1 MPVGFYRMFTH
12 LHVHTEFS
20 LLDGMCRIPALV
32 ARAKEL
38 GMTALA
44 ITDHGNMY
52 GALKFY
58 KDCKAQGIKPIIGC
72 EVYVAPGSRLDK
84 TAADKNHRHLV
95 LLAKNKTGYQNLLQ
109 LVSSANVEGYYYKP
123 RVDKEIL
130 AKYRDGLFALSAC
143 PSGEVPRLIL
153 ENRLDEA
160 KKAAAWYRDNF
171 RGDFYFEIQR
181 HPMPELDKINSA
193 LIAISKELGIPLVAT
208 GDVHY
213 LRREDAAIHDLL
225 LCIGTGATVQ
235 DTSRMKMQAD
245 SFYLKSEAEMAE
257 LYRDLPEA
265 LANTNRIADAC
276 DLTLEFGRL
285 HLPQIH
291 RPAGMS
297 SDEYV
302 ADLCYKALPEYYP
315 DASDAV
321 KDRLAYELDV
331 IEKTQFADYFLVV
344 WDIIRFVKER
354 GIYYGVRGSAA
365 ASIVLR
371 CLGITEVD
379 PLEYALVFERFLNIE
394 RKEMPDIDMDFQD
407 DRRDEV
413 IEYVS
418 AKYGQD
424 HVAQIITFGTL
435 GARAAIRDVGRALG
449 MNLPD
454 VDRVAR
460 LVPFGP
466 QMTLEKALEETAELR
481 EAVASDGTVQKLIDT
496 AHQVSGLSRH
506 ASTHAAGVVIS
517 KDPLA
522 LHAPLQRLNR
532 ESSLG
537 GKADLVMTQFP
548 MEDIAL
554 IGLLKMDFLGLAN
567 LTILSLAQKIIR
579 QRHPSADAGLDVHKI
594 PLDDKKT
601 FELLAAGE
609 TMGVFQLEGAGMRR
623 YIKDLKPTHFTDIAA
638 MVALYRPGPM
648 EQIPRFIRSKHG
660 LEPITYPHPALEP
673 ILQET
678 YGVIVYQEQVLF
690 IARAFSGFSLG
701 QADILRKAMGKKNAE
716 VMQKQKKNFIA
727 GALKNGYTET
737 LAEEIFAL
745 IEPFAGYAFNK
756 AHAVS
761 YALIAYQTAYLKANY
776 PVEYMTAF
784 LATQRDVA
792 EKVAA
797 AAAESRR
804 LGIELLR
811 PDINASEGNFTIETG
826 ENGEAI
832 RFGLAAVKNVGGQAV
847 QPLVEER
854 LKNGPFRSV
863 EDFCRR
869 ADSACMNRR
878 VLESLIKAG
887 ALDSLGDRG
896 TLLHN
901 VGRLLDFANREL
913 RIRESGQGTMFDLF
927 GGVAENA
934 SAPLELE
941 TMAVPQKE
949 QLTWEKELLGVY
961 VSAHPFTQF
970 AGVAGRDTT
979 ALCSEVTEELE
990 GQVVTLA
997 GMVAS
1002 SRTSVTRSGGAFVTI
1017 ELEDLGGRMEVVAW
1031 PRLYAQTKD
1040 LWQDGNVLLVEG
1052 KVVFRGDRGSVHAD
1066 AVKLYQP
1073 AIESGEVEA
1082 GQMVRVKPRP
1092 DFNNGRGGYPPKPGH
1107 VTAPKKAVAQPVSVA
1122 AAGSPEERAEPNIQ
1136 MKEKQPMS
1144 RRLYITM
1151 TQTETADADLKLFN
1165 RLLDLLAAY
1174 PGPENITLQIACP
1187 DRLYN
1192 LRLPNIR
1199 VTCNEAL
1206 LGEVEYLLGAGSA
1219 RYENN
1224 GH

>member
-1 MPVGFYRMFTH
+1 MFTH

-20 LLDGMCRIPALV
+20 LLDGMCRIKDIV
-32 ARAKEL
+32 SRAKDL

-52 GALKFY
+52 GSLKFY
-58 KDCKAQGIKPIIGC
+58 KECKAQGIKPIIGC

-84 TAADKNHRHLV
+84 AAADKNHRHLV

-109 LVSSANVEGYYYKP
+109 LVSIANTEGYYYKP

-130 AKYRDGLFALSAC
+130 AKYHDGLIALSAC

-153 ENRLDEA
+153 ENRLDDA
-160 KKAAAWYRDNF
+160 RKSAIWYRDNF
-171 RGDFYFEIQR
+171 NGEFYFEIQR
-181 HPMPELDKINSA
+181 HPMPEFDRINAA
-193 LIAISKELGIPLVAT
+193 LVRLSKELNIPLVAT

-213 LRREDAAIHDLL
+213 PRKEDATIHDLL
-225 LCIGTGATVQ
+225 LCIGTQTTVQ

-245 SFYLKSEAEMAE
+245 SFYLKTEAEMAE

-265 LANTNRIADAC
+265 LANTNKIADAC

-285 HLPQIH
+285 HLPQIE
-291 RPAGMS
+291 RPEGMTS
-297 SDEYV
+297 FQYLT
-302 ADLCYKALPEYYP
+302 DLCQKALPNYYKNP
-315 DASDAV
+315 SEAV

-331 IEKTQFADYFLVV
+331 IDKTQFADYFLVV

-379 PLEYALVFERFLNIE
+379 PLEYSLVFERFLNIE

-407 DRRDEV
+407 DRREEV

-418 AKYGQD
+418 GKYGID

-466 QMTLEKALEETAELR
+466 HMTLETALETNAELR
-481 EAVASDGTVQKLIDT
+481 EAVANDGTVQRLVST
-496 AHQVSGLSRH
+496 AQQVSGLSRH

-517 KDPLA
+517 KETLM
-522 LHAPLQRLNR
+522 LHSPLQRLNR
-532 ESSLG
+532 DSAAG
-537 GKADLVMTQFP
+537 GKVELVMTQYT

-567 LTILSLAQKIIR
+567 LTILSRAQDIIR
-579 QRHPSADAGLDVHKI
+579 ERTGVPLDVHKI

-601 FELLAAGE
+601 FALLSAGE
-609 TMGVFQLEGAGMRR
+609 TMGVFQLEGVGMRR
-623 YIKDLKPTHFTDIAA
+623 YIRDLKPTHFTDIAA

-660 LEPITYPHPALEP
+660 EEPITYPHPALEP
-673 ILQET
+673 ILRET

-727 GALKNGYTET
+727 GAVNNGYTEEI
-737 LAEEIFAL
+737 AEEIFGL

-776 PVEYMTAF
+776 PVEYMAAF
-784 LATQRDVA
+784 MATQRNDA
-792 EKVAA
+792 EKVAI
-797 AAAESRR
+797 AAAEVRR
-804 LGIELLR
+804 LGIELLP
-811 PDINASEGNFTIETG
+811 PDINASEVNFTIE
-826 ENGEAI
+826 ENDKGSAI
-832 RFGLAAVKNVGGQAV
+832 RFGLATVKNVGEQAV
-847 QPLVEER
+847 APLVEER
-854 LKNGPFRSV
+854 HMNGPYRSI

-869 ADSACMNRR
+869 ADASALNRR
-878 VLESLIKAG
+878 VLESLVKAG
-887 ALDSLGDRG
+887 AFDSLGDRG

-901 VGRLLDFANREL
+901 VGRLLDYAAREL
-913 RIRESGQGTMFDLF
+913 RIRQSGQGTLFDLF
-927 GGVAENA
+927 GGVAEVP

-941 TMAVPQKE
+941 TMSVPQKE
-949 QLTWEKELLGVY
+949 QLGWEKELLGVY
-961 VSAHPFTQF
+961 VSAHPFCQF
-970 AGVAGRDTT
+970 VPSIGKDTT
-979 ALCSEVTEELE
+979 ALCGEISEELD
-990 GQVVTLA
+990 GQLVTVA

-1002 SRTSVTRSGGAFVTI
+1002 SRTSQTRDGNTFATV
-1017 ELEDLGGRMEVVAW
+1017 ELEDLNGRTEVVAW
-1031 PRLYAQTKD
+1031 PRLYNQTKEF
-1040 LWQDGNVLLVEG
+1040 WQEGKILLVEG
-1052 KVVFRGDRGSVHAD
+1052 KVSFRGDRGSIHAD
-1066 AVKLYQP
+1066 AVQIYQP
-1073 AIESGEVEA
+1073 NIETEIVEA
-1082 GQMVRVKPRP
+1082 GQVVRVKPPNPKFQKQSRADFPARP
-1092 DFNNGRGGYPPKPGH
+1092 TAVPKPLAK
-1107 VTAPKKAVAQPVSVA
+1107 TSPAPESLVETST
-1122 AAGSPEERAEPNIQ
+1122 SPAMQTKVKERETPH
-1136 MKEKQPMS
+1136 EMS
-1144 RRLYITM
+1144 RRMFINL
-1151 TQTETADADLKLFN
+1151 TQTDNVETDLVLFN
-1165 RLLDLLAAY
+1165 RLMEVIAAY
-1174 PGPENITLQIACP
+1174 PGPDGLSLQIACP
-1187 DRLYN
+1187 DKMYH
-1192 LRLPNIR
+1192 LRLPQVKIS
-1199 VTCNEAL
+1199 CNDAL
-1206 LGEVEYLLGAGSA
+1206 MEEVESILGKGCA
-1219 RYENN
+1219 RFENN

>member
-1 MPVGFYRMFTH
+1 MFTH

-20 LLDGMCRIPALV
+20 LLDGMCRIPVLV

-58 KDCKAQGIKPIIGC
+58 KECKAQGIKPIIGC

-84 TAADKNHRHLV
+84 AAADKNHRHLV

-109 LVSSANVEGYYYKP
+109 LVSIASTEGYYYKP

-130 AKYRDGLFALSAC
+130 AKYREGLIALSAC
-143 PSGEVPRLIL
+143 PSGEVPRLIM
-153 ENRLDEA
+153 ENRLDDA
-160 KKAAAWYRDNF
+160 RKVAAWYRDNF
-171 RGDFYFEIQR
+171 NGEFYFEIQR
-181 HPMPELDKINSA
+181 HPMPEFDRINAA
-193 LIAISKELGIPLVAT
+193 LIKLSKELNIPLVAT

-213 LRREDAAIHDLL
+213 PRKEDAAIHDLL
-225 LCIGTGATVQ
+225 LCIGTSTTVQ
-235 DTSRMKMQAD
+235 DPSRMRMQAE
-245 SFYLKSEAEMAE
+245 SFYLKTEAEMAE

-265 LANTNRIADAC
+265 LANTYKIADAC

-285 HLPQIH
+285 HLPQID

-297 SDEYV
+297 SDDYV
-302 ADLCYKALPEYYP
+302 ADLCHKAFPIYYP
-315 DASDAV
+315 NASEAV
-321 KDRLAYELDV
+321 KERLAYELDV
-331 IEKTQFADYFLVV
+331 INKTQFADYFLVV

-379 PLEYALVFERFLNIE
+379 PLEYSLVFERFLNIE

-407 DRRDEV
+407 DRREEV

-418 AKYGQD
+418 EKYGID

-466 QMTLEKALEETAELR
+466 HMTLETALEENSELR
-481 EAVASDGTVQKLIDT
+481 EAVANDGTVQRLVST
-496 AHQVSGLSRH
+496 AQQVSGLSRH

-517 KDPLA
+517 KEPLT

-532 ESSLG
+532 ESSG
-537 GKADLVMTQFP
+537 GGRVELVMTQYT

-567 LTILSLAQKIIR
+567 LTILSRAQEIIR
-579 QRHPSADAGLDVHKI
+579 ERTGVPLDVHKI

-601 FELLAAGE
+601 FSLLAAGE
-609 TMGVFQLEGAGMRR
+609 TMGVFQLEGVGMRR
-623 YIKDLKPTHFTDIAA
+623 YIRDLKPTQFTDIAA

-660 LEPITYPHPALEP
+660 EEPITYPHPALEP
-673 ILQET
+673 ILRET

-690 IARAFSGFSLG
+690 IAQKFSGFSLG

-737 LAEEIFAL
+737 IAEQIFGL

-784 LATQRDVA
+784 MATQRDDA
-792 EKVAA
+792 EKVAI

-804 LGIELLR
+804 LGIELLS
-811 PDINASEGNFTIETG
+811 PDINASEVNFTIE
-826 ENGEAI
+826 ENDKGSAI
-832 RFGLAAVKNVGGQAV
+832 RFGLATVKNVGEQAV
-847 QPLVEER
+847 APLVEER
-854 LKNGPFRSV
+854 HNNGPYRSI

-869 ADSACMNRR
+869 ADPAAMNRR

-887 ALDSLGDRG
+887 AFDSLGDRG

-901 VGRLLDFANREL
+901 VGRLLDFAAREL
-913 RIRESGQGTMFDLF
+913 KIRQSGQGTLFDLF
-927 GGVAENA
+927 GGIAEMP
-934 SAPLELE
+934 SAPVELE
-941 TMAVPQKE
+941 SMSVPQKE
-949 QLTWEKELLGVY
+949 QLIWEKELLGVY
-961 VSAHPFTQF
+961 VSAHPFCQF
-970 AGVAGRDTT
+970 APSIGKDTT
-979 ALCSEVTEELE
+979 ALCGEISEELD
-990 GQVVTLA
+990 GQLVTVA

-1002 SRTSVTRSGGAFVTI
+1002 ARTSQTRDGNTFATV
-1017 ELEDLGGRMEVVAW
+1017 ELEDLNGRTEVVAW
-1031 PRLYAQTKD
+1031 PRLYGQTKEF
-1040 LWQDGNVLLVEG
+1040 WQEGKILLVEG
-1052 KVVFRGDRGSVHAD
+1052 KVSFRGDRGSIHAD
-1066 AVKLYQP
+1066 AVQTYQP
-1073 AIESGEVEA
+1073 NMETDAIEA
-1082 GQMVRVKPRP
+1082 GQMVRVKPMGGNGFNRGPYPSKNLPYQPPSPKSAIIEKASVAP
-1092 DFNNGRGGYPPKPGH
+1092 DI
-1107 VTAPKKAVAQPVSVA
+1107 VTAELEKA
-1122 AAGSPEERAEPNIQ
+1122 
-1136 MKEKQPMS
+1136 KEKKSPRSMS
-1144 RRLYITM
+1144 YRMFITL
-1151 TQTETADADLKLFN
+1151 TQTDNAEADLKLFN
-1165 RLLDLLAAY
+1165 RLMEILAVY
-1174 PGPENITLQIACP
+1174 PGPENLTLQIACP
-1187 DRLYN
+1187 DKMYH
-1192 LRLPNIR
+1192 LRLPQVKIN
-1199 VTCNEAL
+1199 CNDAL
-1206 LGEVEYLLGAGSA
+1206 LGEVETLLGAGSA
-1219 RYENN
+1219 RFENN

>member
-1 MPVGFYRMFTH
+1 MFTH

-38 GMTALA
+38 GMAALA
-44 ITDHGNMY
+44 ITDHGAMY

-58 KDCKAQGIKPIIGC
+58 KECLAQGIKPIIGC
-72 EVYVAPGSRLDK
+72 ELYVAPGSRLDK

-95 LLAKNKTGYQNLLQ
+95 LLAKNKAGYQNLLQ
-109 LVSSANVEGYYYKP
+109 LVSIANTEGYYYKP
-123 RVDKEIL
+123 RVDKEVL
-130 AKYRDGLFALSAC
+130 AKYREGLVALSAC

-160 KKAAAWYRDNF
+160 RRTAIWYRDNF
-171 RGDFYFEIQR
+171 QGDFYFEIQR
-181 HPMPELDKINSA
+181 HPMPEFDRINSA
-193 LIAISKELGIPLVAT
+193 LTALSRELGIPVVAT
-208 GDVHY
+208 GDIHY
-213 LRREDAAIHDLL
+213 LRREDSSLHDLL

-245 SFYLKSEAEMAE
+245 TFYLKTETEMAD

-265 LANTNRIADAC
+265 LENANRIAAGC
-276 DLTLEFGRL
+276 DLKLDFGRL
-285 HLPQIH
+285 HLPQIE
-291 RPAGMS
+291 RPPGLTP
-297 SDEYV
+297 DEYV
-302 ADLCYKALPEYYP
+302 ASLCHQALPVYYP
-315 DASDAV
+315 DATPAV
-321 KDRLAYELDV
+321 KERLAYELDV
-331 IEKTQFADYFLVV
+331 IQKTQFADYFLVV

-354 GIYYGVRGSAA
+354 CIYYGVRGSAA

-371 CLGITEVD
+371 CLGITTVD
-379 PLEYALVFERFLNIE
+379 PLEYSLVFERFLNIE

-407 DRRDEV
+407 DRREEV

-418 AKYGQD
+418 GKYGAD

-466 QMTLEKALEETAELR
+466 QMTLEKALEETPELR
-481 EAVASDGTVQKLIDT
+481 DVVASDGTVQKLIST
-496 AHQVSGLSRH
+496 AQQVSGLSRH

-517 KDPLA
+517 KEPLA
-522 LHAPLQRLNR
+522 LHTPLQRLNR
-532 ESSLG
+532 DSQAASKIE
-537 GKADLVMTQFP
+537 LVMTQYP
-548 MEDIAL
+548 MEDIAQ

-567 LTILSLAQKIIR
+567 LTILSRAQGVIR
-579 QRHPSADAGLDVHKI
+579 QRRDLPLDVHNL

-601 FELLAAGE
+601 FSLLSAGE

-623 YIKDLKPTHFTDIAA
+623 YIRDLKPTHFTDIAA

-660 LEPITYPHPALEP
+660 IEPITYPHPALEP
-673 ILQET
+673 ILRET

-727 GALKNGYTET
+727 GALNNGYTEA

-761 YALIAYQTAYLKANY
+761 YALIAYQTAYLKANF

-784 LATQRDVA
+784 LATECGVA

-804 LGIELLR
+804 LGIELLA
-811 PDINASEGNFTIETG
+811 PDVNASDVNFTIEAG
-826 ENGEAI
+826 RNGDAI
-832 RFGLAAVKNVGGQAV
+832 RFGLAAIKNVGEQAV
-847 QPLVEER
+847 TPIVEER
-854 LKNGPFRSV
+854 KQNGPFRSI

-869 ADSACMNRR
+869 ADAACMNRR
-878 VLESLIKAG
+878 VMESLIKAG

-901 VGRLLDFANREL
+901 VGHLLDFAAREL
-913 RIRESGQGTMFDLF
+913 RIRASGQGTLFDLF
-927 GGVAENA
+927 GGVAEIPA
-934 SAPLELE
+934 APLDFEV
-941 TMAVPQKE
+941 MKVPQKE
-949 QLTWEKELLGVY
+949 QLAWEKELLGVY
-961 VSAHPFTQF
+961 VSAHPFCQF
-970 AGVAGRDTT
+970 AGDIGRDST
-979 ALCSEVTEELE
+979 ALCGEITEELD
-990 GQVVTLA
+990 GQLVTLA

-1002 SRTSVTRSGGAFVTI
+1002 ARTLVTREGKTFATI
-1017 ELEDLGGRMEVVAW
+1017 ELEDLNGRTEVVAW
-1031 PRLYAQTKD
+1031 PRLFAQTQEF
-1040 LWQDGNVLLVEG
+1040 WQEGNLLLVEG
-1052 KVVFRGDRGSVHAD
+1052 KVTFRGDRGSVHAE
-1066 AVKLYQP
+1066 AVRLYKPDPDTEQVQ
-1073 AIESGEVEA
+1073 AGETIRIKPLGNG
-1082 GQMVRVKPRP
+1082 GQHHRLAAFKPP
-1092 DFNNGRGGYPPKPGH
+1092 GPPKPS
-1107 VTAPKKAVAQPVSVA
+1107 PKPPATYTQEKTEKPVP
-1122 AAGSPEERAEPNIQ
+1122 PEEKISEKEPPR
-1136 MKEKQPMS
+1136 PMS
-1144 RRLYITM
+1144 RRLFVTL
-1151 TQTETADADLKLFN
+1151 TQTENADADLELFN
-1165 RLLDLLAAY
+1165 RLMDLLAIY
-1174 PGPENITLQIACP
+1174 PGPENLTLQVACP
-1187 DRLYN
+1187 DRTYHLK
-1192 LRLPNIR
+1192 LPNVRIACSDTLLR
-1199 VTCNEAL
+1199 EVEAL
-1206 LGEVEYLLGAGSA
+1206 LGPGSA

>member
-1 MPVGFYRMFTH
+1 MFTH

-20 LLDGMCRIPALV
+20 LLDGMCRIPVIV

-58 KDCKAQGIKPIIGC
+58 KECKAQGIKPIIGC

-84 TAADKNHRHLV
+84 APADKNHRHLV
-95 LLAKNKTGYQNLLQ
+95 LLAKNKAGYQNLLQ
-109 LVSSANVEGYYYKP
+109 LVSIASTEGYYYKP

-130 AKYRDGLFALSAC
+130 AKYRDGLIALSAC

-153 ENRLDEA
+153 EGRIEDA
-160 KKAAAWYRDNF
+160 RKSATWYRDNF
-171 RGDFYFEIQR
+171 NGDFYFEIQR
-181 HPMPELDKINSA
+181 HTMAEFDRINTV
-193 LIAISKELGIPLVAT
+193 LVKLSKELNIPLVAT

-213 LRREDAAIHDLL
+213 PRKEDATIHDLL
-225 LCIGTGATVQ
+225 LCIGTGTTVQ
-235 DTSRMKMQAD
+235 DTSRMKMQAET
-245 SFYLKSEAEMAE
+245 FYLKTEAEMVE

-265 LANTNRIADAC
+265 LVNTNKIAEAC

-285 HLPQIH
+285 HLPQID

-297 SDEYV
+297 SDDYV
-302 ADLCYKALPEYYP
+302 ANMCHKALPLYYP
-315 DASDAV
+315 DATDAV
-321 KDRLAYELDV
+321 KDRLTYELDV
-331 IEKTQFADYFLVV
+331 IKKTQFADYFLVV
-344 WDIIRFVKER
+344 WDIIRFVRER

-379 PLEYALVFERFLNIE
+379 PLEYSLVFERFLNIE

-407 DRRDEV
+407 DRREEV

-418 AKYGQD
+418 EKYGID

-466 QMTLEKALEETAELR
+466 HMTLETALEENSELR
-481 EAVASDGTVQKLIDT
+481 EAVANDGTVQKLIST
-496 AHQVSGLSRH
+496 AQQVSGLSRH

-517 KDPLA
+517 KEPLA

-532 ESSLG
+532 ESSGG
-537 GKADLVMTQFP
+537 GKVELVMTQYT

-567 LTILSLAQKIIR
+567 LTILSRAQDIIR
-579 QRHPSADAGLDVHKI
+579 ERCGIPLDVHKI

-601 FELLAAGE
+601 FSLLAAGE
-609 TMGVFQLEGAGMRR
+609 TMGVFQLEGVGMRR
-623 YIKDLKPTHFTDIAA
+623 YIRDLKPTHFTDIAA

-648 EQIPRFIRSKHG
+648 EQIPRFIRSKKG
-660 LEPITYPHPALEP
+660 EEPITYPHPALEP
-673 ILQET
+673 ILRET

-690 IARAFSGFSLG
+690 IAQKFSGFSLG

-716 VMQKQKKNFIA
+716 VMQRQKKNFIA
-727 GALKNGYTET
+727 GALKNGYTEEI
-737 LAEEIFAL
+737 AEQIFGL

-784 LATQRDVA
+784 MATQRDDA
-792 EKVAA
+792 EKVAV

-804 LGIELLR
+804 LGIELLS
-811 PDINASEGNFTIETG
+811 PDINASEVNFTIETT
-826 ENGEAI
+826 EKGEAI
-832 RFGLAAVKNVGGQAV
+832 RFGLATVKNVGEQAV
-847 QPLVEER
+847 TPLVEER
-854 LKNGPFRSV
+854 HNNGPYRSI
-863 EDFCRR
+863 EDFGRR
-869 ADSACMNRR
+869 ADPSAMNRR

-887 ALDSLGDRG
+887 AFDSLGDRG

-901 VGRLLDFANREL
+901 VGRLLDFAAREL
-913 RIRESGQGTMFDLF
+913 RIRQSGQGTLFDLF
-927 GGVAENA
+927 GGIAEVPA
-934 SAPLELE
+934 APLEFE
-941 TMAVPQKE
+941 AMSVPQKE
-949 QLTWEKELLGVY
+949 QLAWEKELLGVY
-961 VSAHPFTQF
+961 VSAHPFCQF
-970 AGVAGRDTT
+970 APSIGRDTT
-979 ALCSEVTEELE
+979 ALCGEISEELD
-990 GQVVTLA
+990 GQLVTVA

-1002 SRTSVTRSGGAFVTI
+1002 TRTSQTRDGNTFSTV
-1017 ELEDLGGRMEVVAW
+1017 ELEDLNGRTEVVAW
-1031 PRLYAQTKD
+1031 PRLYSQTKEF
-1040 LWQDGNVLLVEG
+1040 WQEGKVLLVEG
-1052 KVVFRGDRGSVHAD
+1052 KVVFRGDRGSIHAD
-1066 AVKLYQP
+1066 AVQVYQP
-1073 AIESGEVEA
+1073 NAETEAVEA
-1082 GQMVRVKPRP
+1082 GQMVRVKPP
-1092 DFNNGRGGYPPKPGH
+1092 NSNFSHGRGEFPPKPPA
-1107 VTAPKKAVAQPVSVA
+1107 TPRLQPKPA
-1122 AAGSPEERAEPNIQ
+1122 AAIEPKTGTVATSTTEIKV
-1136 MKEKQPMS
+1136 KEKETPREMS
-1144 RRLYITM
+1144 RRMFITL
-1151 TQTETADADLKLFN
+1151 TQTDNVETDLKLFN
-1165 RLLDLLAAY
+1165 RLMEILAVY
-1174 PGPENITLQIACP
+1174 PGPENLTLQIACP
-1187 DRLYN
+1187 DKMYH
-1192 LRLPNIR
+1192 LRLPQVKI
-1199 VTCNEAL
+1199 TCNDAL
-1206 LGEVEYLLGAGSA
+1206 LGEVETLLGAGSA
-1219 RYENN
+1219 RFENN

>member
-1 MPVGFYRMFTH
+1 MFTH

-20 LLDGMCRIPALV
+20 LLDGMCRIRDIV
-32 ARAKEL
+32 SRAKEL

-58 KDCKAQGIKPIIGC
+58 KECKAQGIKPIVGC
-72 EVYVAPGSRLDK
+72 EVYVAPGSRLNK
-84 TAADKNHRHLV
+84 AAADKNHRHLV

-109 LVSSANVEGYYYKP
+109 LVSIANTEGYYYKP

-130 AKYRDGLFALSAC
+130 AKYREGLIALSAC
-143 PSGEVPRLIL
+143 PSGEVPRFIL
-153 ENRLDEA
+153 ENRLDDA
-160 KKAAAWYRDNF
+160 RKAAAWYRDNF
-171 RGDFYFEIQR
+171 NGEFYFEIQR
-181 HPMPELDKINSA
+181 HPMPEFDRINGA
-193 LIAISKELGIPLVAT
+193 LVKISKELSIPLVAT

-213 LRREDAAIHDLL
+213 PRKEDATIHDLL
-225 LCIGTGATVQ
+225 LCIGTSTTVQ
-235 DTSRMKMQAD
+235 DSSRMRMQAD
-245 SFYLKSEAEMAE
+245 SFYLKTEAEMAE

-265 LANTNRIADAC
+265 LANTNKIADAC

-285 HLPQIH
+285 HLPQID
-291 RPAGMS
+291 RPTGFS
-297 SDEYV
+297 SFQYLT
-302 ADLCYKALPEYYP
+302 ALCQEALPKYYANP
-315 DASDAV
+315 SDAV

-331 IEKTQFADYFLVV
+331 IDKTQFADYFLVV

-379 PLEYALVFERFLNIE
+379 PLEYSLVFERFLNIE

-407 DRRDEV
+407 DRREEV

-418 AKYGQD
+418 EKYGID

-466 QMTLEKALEETAELR
+466 HMTLETALEENSELR
-481 EAVASDGTVQKLIDT
+481 DAVANDGTVQRLVST
-496 AHQVSGLSRH
+496 ARQVSGLSRH

-517 KDPLA
+517 KEPLA

-532 ESSLG
+532 ESATG
-537 GKADLVMTQFP
+537 GKVELVMTQYT

-567 LTILSLAQKIIR
+567 LTILSRAQEIIR
-579 QRHPSADAGLDVHKI
+579 ERTGVQLDVHKI

-601 FELLAAGE
+601 FALLSAGE
-609 TMGVFQLEGAGMRR
+609 TMGVFQLEGVGMRR
-623 YIKDLKPTHFTDIAA
+623 YIRDLKPTHFTDIAA

-660 LEPITYPHPALEP
+660 EEPITYPHPALEP

-690 IARAFSGFSLG
+690 IAQKFSGFSLG

-727 GALKNGYTET
+727 GAVKNGYTEDM
-737 LAEEIFAL
+737 AEQIFAL

-776 PVEYMTAF
+776 PVEYMAAF
-784 LATQRDVA
+784 MATQRDDA
-792 EKVAA
+792 EKVAV
-797 AAAESRR
+797 AAAEARR
-804 LGIELLR
+804 LGIELLSA
-811 PDINASEGNFTIETG
+811 DINASEVNFTIE
-826 ENGEAI
+826 ENDKGSAI
-832 RFGLAAVKNVGGQAV
+832 RFGLATVKNVGEQAV
-847 QPLVEER
+847 APLVEER
-854 LKNGPFRSV
+854 HKNGAYRSI

-869 ADSACMNRR
+869 ADASALNRR

-887 ALDSLGDRG
+887 AFDSLGDRG

-901 VGRLLDFANREL
+901 VGRLLDFAAREL
-913 RIRESGQGTMFDLF
+913 RIRQSGQGTLFDLF
-927 GGVAENA
+927 GGVAEVP
-934 SAPLELE
+934 SAPLEME

-949 QLTWEKELLGVY
+949 QLIWEKELLGVY
-961 VSAHPFTQF
+961 VSAHPFCQF
-970 AGVAGRDTT
+970 VNKIGRDTT
-979 ALCSEVTEELE
+979 ALCGEISEELD
-990 GQVVTLA
+990 GQLVTIA
-997 GMVAS
+997 GLVAS
-1002 SRTSVTRSGGAFVTI
+1002 ARTSQTRDGNTFATV
-1017 ELEDLGGRMEVVAW
+1017 ELEDLNGRTEVVAW
-1031 PRLYAQTKD
+1031 PRLYNQTKEF
-1040 LWQDGNVLLVEG
+1040 WQEG
-1052 KVVFRGDRGSVHAD
+1052 KVLLIEGKVSFRGDRGSIHAD
-1066 AVKLYQP
+1066 AVQVYQP
-1073 AIESGEVEA
+1073 NVETETVEA
-1082 GQMVRVKPRP
+1082 GQMVRIKPQGTN
-1092 DFNNGRGGYPPKPGH
+1092 FHQGRGDFSSRPPAPPKVQSKPA
-1107 VTAPKKAVAQPVSVA
+1107 TAPEPKIKSAPIVAMETKVQ
-1122 AAGSPEERAEPNIQ
+1122 E
-1136 MKEKQPMS
+1136 KETPRQMS
-1144 RRLYITM
+1144 RRMLISL
-1151 TQTETADADLKLFN
+1151 TQTDNVEADLKAFN
-1165 RLLDLLAAY
+1165 RLMDVLAVY
-1174 PGPENITLQIACP
+1174 PGPESLTLQITCP
-1187 DRLYN
+1187 DKMYH
-1192 LRLPNIR
+1192 LRLPQVKI
-1199 VTCNEAL
+1199 TCDDAL
-1206 LGEVEYLLGAGSA
+1206 LEEVESILGEGCA
-1219 RYENN
+1219 RFENN